1 VALPVGIVVGAA
13 VLGAI
18 LSRRGQDQTTVPD
31 LVNLPESVVA
41 GTLQKARLRAG
52 EVAKQESP
60 TVAAGRVISQTPVA
74 GTRVAPES
82 TVSIRISAGRALIE
96 VPDLTGLDWQN
107 ANARTTG
114 ARLRMLVT
122 DPQAS
127 DFAGMTVASQ
137 VPVAGTRVLA
147 GATVGVTLRGVE
159 VPAAAPAVALPPA
172 PPPQPV
178 PQPDPPAA
186 AQPAPAAPVR
196 AAPVPAAPAPVAQ
209 VPAVA
214 GDTAPPAASQ
224 PDAVV
229 AQILP
234 APGPVVPAAPPVTPG
249 TPPPDSTIWVWP
261 LFVLLLLLLVVP
273 AGNHVRKRFATRRV
287 PPAASVVPPLPRVTV
302 IPRLDAGRQAITSRS
317 RELRG
322 HFDFVYHVNGGG
334 QRAWFDDNAP
344 RAGRVGE
351 ES

>member
-1 VALPVGIVVGAA
+1 M
-13 VLGAI
+13 
-18 LSRRGQDQTTVPD
+18 
-31 LVNLPESVVA
+31 SV
-41 GTLQKARLRAG
+41 
-52 EVAKQESP
+52 
-60 TVAAGRVISQTPVA
+60 
-74 GTRVAPES
+74 
-82 TVSIRISAGRALIE
+82 RISAGRPLID

-122 DPQAS
+122 DPRAN

-147 GATVGVTLRGVE
+147 GATVGVTLRGVQ

-178 PQPDPPAA
+178 PPPDPPVA

-196 AAPVPAAPAPVAQ
+196 TAPVPAAPAPVAQ
-209 VPAVA
+209 VPAAPV
-214 GDTAPPAASQ
+214 DPAPPAASQ
-224 PDAVV
+224 PDAIV
-229 AQILP
+229 AQNLP
-234 APGPVVPAAPPVTPG
+234 APGPVVPAAPPVTPARRLRTRRSG
-249 TPPPDSTIWVWP
+249 CGRCSCCCCSWS
-261 LFVLLLLLLVVP
+261 FRP
-273 AGNHVRKRFATRRV
+273 AITVRKRFATRRV
-287 PPAASVVPPLPRVTV
+287 PPAATVVPPLPRVTL

-334 QRAWFDDNAP
+334 QRAWFDDDAP
-344 RAGRVGE
+344 RAGRVGA